1 MVQIM
6 PVPPDALYDDI
17 PPGYWVA
24 LSMDEQRVIASGES
38 FDDVVSQAESMGEL
52 EYVLDKVP
60 PRGLLVL

>member
-1 MVQIM
+1 MFQTM
-6 PVPPDALYDDI
+6 PVPPDNLYDNI

-24 LSMDEQRVIASGES
+24 LSMDEQRVIASAETL
-38 FDDVVSQAESMGEL
+38 DDVVSRAESIGEL